1 MPIIKADYGNHKD
14 VTIITFGAGDIL
26 MTKAQ
31 ESGKIAD
38 NLLCYSECPGHEIGE
53 VSYDFVGKDIDT
65 LPKISVVMRFDKP
78 ESITALIHSLIE
90 LQKTVIENQKAEA
103 ACA

>member
-1 MPIIKADYGNHKD
+1 MPIIKSNYGSHED

-31 ESGKIAD
+31 EIGKPAD
-38 NLLCYSECPGHEIGE
+38 NILCYSECPGHEIGE
-53 VSYDFVGKDIDT
+53 VSFDFQGKDIDA
-65 LPKISVVMRFDKP
+65 LPKIAVVMRFDKP

-103 ACA
+103 LCA